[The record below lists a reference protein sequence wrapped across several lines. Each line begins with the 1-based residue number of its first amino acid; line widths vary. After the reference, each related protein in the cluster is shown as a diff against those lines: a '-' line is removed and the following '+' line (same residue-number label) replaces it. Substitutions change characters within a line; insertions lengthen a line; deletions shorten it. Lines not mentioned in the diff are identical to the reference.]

1 MLLRRINS
9 VSTRFMS
16 SSDKRDKKANTFSTS
31 SLNEMSKTVT
41 NMVSENNND
50 NNNSNN
56 SNNNNSNNHLIV
68 GKVKSILT
76 RQKHFDLGLPII
88 WVCI

>member
-9 VSTRFMS
+9 VPTRFMS
-16 SSDKRDKKANTFSTS
+16 SSDKRDKKANTFITS

-41 NMVSENNND
+41 NMVSENSND
-50 NNNSNN
+50 NNNNTNTNN
-56 SNNNNSNNHLIV
+56 SNDHFIK
-68 GKVKSILT
+68 GKAKSMLT
-76 RQKHFDLGLPII
+76 RQKHFDLSLPIT

>member
-1 MLLRRINS
+1 
-9 VSTRFMS
+9 
-16 SSDKRDKKANTFSTS
+16 
-31 SLNEMSKTVT
+31 MSKTVT

>member
-9 VSTRFMS
+9 VPTRFMS
-16 SSDKRDKKANTFSTS
+16 SSDKRDKKANAFITS
-31 SLNEMSKTVT
+31 SLNEMSTTVA

-50 NNNSNN
+50 NKNNNN
-56 SNNNNSNNHLIV
+56 TNNSNNHLIKE
-68 GKVKSILT
+68 KVKSMLT

>member
-9 VSTRFMS
+9 VPTRFMS
-16 SSDKRDKKANTFSTS
+16 SSDKRDKKANTFITS

-50 NNNSNN
+50 NKNNTNTNNSND
-56 SNNNNSNNHLIV
+56 HFIK
-68 GKVKSILT
+68 GKAKSMLT
-76 RQKHFDLGLPII
+76 RQKQFDLSLPII